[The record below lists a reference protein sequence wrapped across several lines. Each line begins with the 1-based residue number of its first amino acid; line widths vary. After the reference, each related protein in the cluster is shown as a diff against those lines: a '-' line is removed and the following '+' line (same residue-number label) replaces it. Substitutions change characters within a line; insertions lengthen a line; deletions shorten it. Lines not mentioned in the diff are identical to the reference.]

1 MIMFQQA
8 LTRTQAQMVNC
19 TSVIALL
26 GAAWTAVYQTFG
38 PQSRT
43 CRCYPG
49 DQCWPSATDWESFN
63 QTLGGKLIRTV
74 PIASPCH
81 DTFPGVKYD
90 AATCANI
97 QANWVR
103 PTLHDVTSHSP
114 MAPIFANESCD
125 PFTGRDA
132 QCIIGS
138 YVQYTVNAT
147 GAPDYIA
154 TLDFARK
161 RNIRLV
167 IRNTGHDYLGKSTGA
182 GAIALWTH
190 HLKDIAVL
198 DYSSTAYTGKAMKM
212 GAGVQ
217 AAEAQAVANAAGLV
231 VVTGDCPTVGMAG
244 GYTQGG
250 GTSPLGSKFGL
261 AADQVVEWEVVTP
274 NGKILT
280 ATPDQNSDLY
290 WALTGGG
297 GGTYGIVLSMT
308 VKLHQDMPIG
318 GATLSFTESSDK
330 FWDAVKMFMMN
341 FPAIV
346 DAGATVYW
354 WVVPGNTFVM
364 PQSYL
369 PNGTAQDLERLL
381 KPTLSALNQSGI
393 NYGIRSVLSLFV
405 SRNGVGRTVALT
417 QDNADFSSNNY
428 PAFQDAFHTMN
439 PEMNITELSI
449 GGRLIPRSLISSN
462 ASAAHLSRAIDYILR
477 NNGTFIGVSEN
488 VGISPTFNNSVHP
501 YWRETVFLAVFGM
514 YVLPN
519 PFVDP
524 SYVPTHITPSEASG
538 HTTFEKFAA

>member
-1 MIMFQQA
+1 
-8 LTRTQAQMVNC
+8 MVTC

-26 GAAWTAVYQTFG
+26 EAAWTAVSQPFG

-49 DQCWPSATDWESFN
+49 DQCWPSATEWESFN

-90 AATCANI
+90 AATCADI

-103 PTLHDVTSHSP
+103 PALHYVTSHSP

-125 PFTGRDA
+125 PFTGRDG
-132 QCIIGS
+132 QCIVGS
-138 YVQYTVNAT
+138 HVQYAVNAT
-147 GAPDYIA
+147 GAPDYVA

-217 AAEAQAVANAAGLV
+217 GAEAQAAANAAGLV
-231 VVTGDCPTVGMAG
+231 VVAGDCPTVGIAG

-261 AADQVVEWEVVTP
+261 AADQVLEWEVVTP
-274 NGKILT
+274 TGKVLT

-308 VKLHQDMPIG
+308 VKLHRDMPTG
-318 GATLSFTESSDK
+318 GATLSFTEATDK
-330 FWDAVKMFMMN
+330 FWDAVQMFMMN
-341 FPAIV
+341 LPAIV

-381 KPTLSALNQSGI
+381 KPILNALNQSGVT
-393 NYGIRSVLSLFV
+393 YGIRPVFTLLF
-405 SRNGVGRTVALT
+405 S
-417 QDNADFSSNNY
+417 
-428 PAFQDAFHTMN
+428 
-439 PEMNITELSI
+439 ELS
-449 GGRLIPRSLISSN
+449 GADRGTDTRQCSFLFEQ
-462 ASAAHLSRAIDYILR
+462 LSRFPR
-477 NNGTFIGVSEN
+477 R
-488 VGISPTFNNSVHP
+488 IS
-501 YWRETVFLAVFGM
+501 YDE
-514 YVLPN
+514 
-519 PFVDP
+519 
-524 SYVPTHITPSEASG
+524 SG
-538 HTTFEKFAA
+538 DEHH

>member
-1 MIMFQQA
+1 
-8 LTRTQAQMVNC
+8 
-19 TSVIALL
+19 
-26 GAAWTAVYQTFG
+26 
-38 PQSRT
+38 
-43 CRCYPG
+43 
-49 DQCWPSATDWESFN
+49 
-63 QTLGGKLIRTV
+63 
-74 PIASPCH
+74 
-81 DTFPGVKYD
+81 
-90 AATCANI
+90 
-97 QANWVR
+97 
-103 PTLHDVTSHSP
+103 

-147 GAPDYIA
+147 GAPDYMT

-161 RNIRLV
+161 RNVRLV
-167 IRNTGHDYLGKSTGA
+167 IRNTGHDFLGKSTGA

-198 DYSSTAYTGKAMKM
+198 DYSSTTYTGKAMKM
-212 GAGVQ
+212 GAGVHGS
-217 AAEAQAVANAAGLV
+217 EAQAVANAAGLV
-231 VVTGDCPTVGMAG
+231 VVVGDCPTVGIAG

-261 AADQVVEWEVVTP
+261 AADQVLEWDVVTP
-274 NGKILT
+274 TGKVLT
-280 ATPDQNSDLY
+280 ATLDQNSDLY

-308 VKLHQDMPIG
+308 VKLHQDMPTG

-330 FWDAVKMFMMN
+330 FWDAVQMFMMN
-341 FPAIV
+341 LPAIV

-381 KPTLSALNQSGI
+381 RPTLSALNQSGI
-393 NYGIRSVLSLFV
+393 NY
-405 SRNGVGRTVALT
+405 
-417 QDNADFSSNNY
+417 DFSSNNY

-488 VGISPTFNNSVHP
+488 VGISPTSNNSVHP

-524 SYVPTHITPSEASG
+524 SYVPTQITPSEASG